1 MYEYEVRIDFL
12 NCNRWTRT
20 IRDAP
25 YLLRFALLLKT
36 PESLLQK
43 HRHYYRRQKRSERDY
58 LKQPIITSYRYQ
70 VHTHTRRSILI
81 FKSPLCFGNAGRF

>member
-25 YLLRFALLLKT
+25 YVLLRFALLLKT
-36 PESLLQK
+36 QITPYK
-43 HRHYYRRQKRSERDY
+43 NIAITMAAKKD
-58 LKQPIITSYRYQ
+58 LKETIPKLSVPGT
-70 VHTHTRRSILI
+70 HTHTHTHTHDVQY
-81 FKSPLCFGNAGRF
+81 